1 LTIKLDE
8 NLPERLVDVLT
19 GLGHDVDTVRSEGL
33 IGINDFVVW
42 DAAQSAKRFLVTQ
55 DLDFADMR
63 RYEPGAHAGLLLVR
77 LAKPGRD
84 SLFERVSTLFS
95 TEPVEEW
102 CGCLVVATDRKIRI
116 RRPRD
121 TAR

>member
-1 LTIKLDE
+1 MAWNVREYVVRIGEELDVY
-8 NLPERLVDVLT
+8 PQ
-19 GLGHDVDTVRSEGL
+19 HD
-33 IGINDFVVW
+33 
-42 DAAQSAKRFLVTQ
+42 
-55 DLDFADMR
+55 
-63 RYEPGAHAGLLLVR
+63 YEPGAHAGLLLVR

-102 CGCLVVATDRKIRI
+102 RGCLVVATDRKIRI